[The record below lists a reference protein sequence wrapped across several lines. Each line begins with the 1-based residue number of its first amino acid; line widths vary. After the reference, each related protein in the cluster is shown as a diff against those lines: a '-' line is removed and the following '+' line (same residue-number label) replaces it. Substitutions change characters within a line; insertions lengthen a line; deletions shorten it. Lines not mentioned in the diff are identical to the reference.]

1 MVCTSLL
8 IRIMAKKEQK
18 EKKQPKTE
26 KTPKTEIKESD
37 RAVSEFGGLPQRDL
51 KKNLRCG

>member
-18 EKKQPKTE
+18 HKKKSKSE
-26 KTPKTEIKESD
+26 KTPKIELEEANREGND
-37 RAVSEFGGLPQRDL
+37 FGGLPQREL
-51 KKNLRCG
+51 KKNLGCG